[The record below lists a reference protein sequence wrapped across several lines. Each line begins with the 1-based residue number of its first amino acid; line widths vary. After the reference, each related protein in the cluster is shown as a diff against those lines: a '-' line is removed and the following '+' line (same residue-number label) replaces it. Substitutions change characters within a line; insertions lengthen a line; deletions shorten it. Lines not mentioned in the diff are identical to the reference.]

1 MSDSSGFDFS
11 SVIDDAKKIIL
22 SPADFFAGMAK
33 QGGYVEPMIFVT
45 VMGLLAGLVT
55 AVVSLL
61 GGGFMMG
68 MTGGFLSIIIIP
80 VFAVIGS
87 FIGAVI
93 MFVIWK
99 LMGSTES
106 YETAYRCVAYSS
118 AIYPVSAIAGLVPY
132 LGTAVSV
139 VWGIWLMIVAS
150 TTVHNIEA
158 KKAQI
163 VLGILG
169 AIALL
174 LNLSGERTSRQM
186 EKMMGEIG
194 SNMQGSLENME
205 NMTPEEAGEALGKF
219 MKGLEKAAGENTQ

>member
-33 QGGYVEPMIFVT
+33 QGGYVEPMIFVA

-174 LNLSGERTSRQM
+174 LNLSGERNSRQM

-194 SNMQGSLENME
+194 SNMQGSLQNME
-205 NMTPEEAGEALGKF
+205 NMTPEEAGEVFGKF
-219 MKGLEKAAGENTQ
+219 MKGLEKATGENTQ